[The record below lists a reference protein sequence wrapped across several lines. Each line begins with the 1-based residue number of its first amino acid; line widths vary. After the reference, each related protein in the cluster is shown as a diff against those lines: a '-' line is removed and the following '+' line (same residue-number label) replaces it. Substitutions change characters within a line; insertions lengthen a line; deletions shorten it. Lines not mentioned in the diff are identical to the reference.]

1 MATKKFK
8 EFLNENILDDEED
21 IDMYND
27 DEEDEEDE
35 NNWEVRINGKPNS
48 YWEYKYDAIENIIE
62 ILDSGGDNSSFDD
75 YTDEDGEELSK
86 YEIVD
91 LLNDMDESDF
101 YDKLEELKDYVGYND
116 EIKLINLSDEDEI
129 EFLDEE

>member
-8 EFLNENILDDEED
+8 EFLNENILDDVED
-21 IDMYND
+21 VDLND
-27 DEEDEEDE
+27 EYE
-35 NNWEVRINGKPNS
+35 NRWEVRINGKANS
-48 YWEYKYDAIENIIE
+48 YWEYKYDAIENIVE
-62 ILDSGGDNSSFDD
+62 ILDSSGDINSLEN
-75 YTDEDGEELSK
+75 YEDEDGEELSK

-101 YDKLEELKDYVGYND
+101 YDKLDELKDYVGYND

-129 EFLDEE
+129 EFLEEE

>member
-1 MATKKFK
+1 MTTKKFK
-8 EFLNENILDDEED
+8 EFLNENILDDEEI
-21 IDMYND
+21 IDLYN
-27 DEEDEEDE
+27 EEEEDE
-35 NNWEVRINGKPNS
+35 NHWEVKINGKTNS

-62 ILDSGGDNSSFDD
+62 ILDSGGDINSLEN
-75 YTDEDGEELSK
+75 YEDEDGEEMLK
-86 YEIVD
+86 NEIVD

-101 YDKLEELKDYVGYND
+101 YDKLDELKDYVGYTD